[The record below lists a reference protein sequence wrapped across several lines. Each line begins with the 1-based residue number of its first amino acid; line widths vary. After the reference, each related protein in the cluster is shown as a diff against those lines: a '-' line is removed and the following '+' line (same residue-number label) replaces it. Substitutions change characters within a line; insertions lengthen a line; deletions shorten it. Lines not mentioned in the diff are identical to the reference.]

1 MAVKSEWRRRWF
13 VLALVVA
20 LGLLVVYL
28 RPAAVRVDVA
38 RATRGPMQ
46 VTVDEEG
53 MTRVRDRFVI
63 TAPVAGRVERIP
75 LHQGDLVQTGTLAA
89 RLYPAPLDP
98 RTRAEAS
105 AHLEST
111 QAAKRAADARV
122 EQARAAAEQAR
133 RSAQRARRLRAAG
146 TLSAEERELAELA
159 EATADKELEAAT
171 FAARA
176 ADYDVQAARAAL
188 LAPGG
193 EETALVATCVPGAG
207 SCMELRSP
215 ITGRVL
221 RVPHESERVVA
232 AGEPLVELGDPTQ
245 MEIVVD
251 VLSTDA
257 VKVRAGAPVLVED
270 WGGEGTL
277 HARVRLV
284 EPSGVTKVSAL
295 GVEEQ
300 RVDVIADFTEV
311 PTPLGDGFRLEARI
325 VVWDADGILKVPS
338 SALFRR
344 GALWNVFVVDGG
356 RARHRDVETGQRNSR
371 EVEILRG
378 LKEGE
383 LVILH
388 PSDEIG
394 DGVRVTFQ

>member
-1 MAVKSEWRRRWF
+1 MVSFVRTRRF
-13 VLALVVA
+13 AILTLAATLA
-20 LGLLVVYL
+20 AIAMFL

-38 RATRGPMQ
+38 RANVGPMQ

-53 MTRVRDRFVI
+53 KTRVRDRFVI
-63 TAPVAGRVERIP
+63 TAPAAGRVERIP
-75 LHQGDLVQTGTLAA
+75 LHTGDVVQPGTLVA

-98 RTRAEAS
+98 RTRAEAG
-105 AHLEST
+105 ARLEST
-111 QAAKRAADARV
+111 RAAQRAADARV

-133 RSAQRARRLRAAG
+133 RGAQRARRLSVMG

-159 EATADKELEAAT
+159 ESTAEKELEAAT

-176 ADYDVQAARAAL
+176 ADYDVQAARATL
-188 LAPGG
+188 LAPDSNAG
-193 EETALVATCVPGAG
+193 TLVATCAPTAG
-207 SCMELRSP
+207 SCLELRSP
-215 ITGRVL
+215 ISGRVL
-221 RVPHESERVVA
+221 RIPKESERVVA
-232 AGEPLVELGDPTQ
+232 AGDPLAELGDPTQ

-257 VKVRAGAPVLVED
+257 VKVRAGARVLIED

-284 EPSGVTKVSAL
+284 EPSGFTKVSAL

-300 RVDVIADFTEV
+300 RVNVVADFV
-311 PTPLGDGFRLEARI
+311 DAPGPLGDGFRVEARI
-325 VVWDADGILKVPS
+325 VLWDADAILKVPA

-344 GALWNVFVVDGG
+344 GAGWKVFAVDEG
-356 RARHRDVETGQRNSR
+356 RARQRDVEIGHRNAR

-378 LKEGE
+378 LNVGTP
-383 LVILH
+383 VIRY
-388 PSDEIG
+388 PG
-394 DGVRVTFQ
+394 DDVSEGVRVTFQ